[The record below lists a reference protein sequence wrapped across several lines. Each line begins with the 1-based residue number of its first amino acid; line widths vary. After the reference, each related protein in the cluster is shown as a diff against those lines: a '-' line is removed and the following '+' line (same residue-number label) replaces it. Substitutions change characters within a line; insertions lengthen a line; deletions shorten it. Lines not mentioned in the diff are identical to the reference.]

1 MENSMIK
8 WGIIQPLTGG
18 IAFGGEAAIGT
29 PPSWIISYPG
39 LTSVKHNKNGD
50 ITSVGNEYGL
60 LKWYKD
66 HNKLPPYQIFNKEP
80 FKQTGLDIDLI
91 DDPVWT
97 NEKVNYTDTDL
108 VVSVPVCSGLSQAT
122 IASQDTKDER
132 NCNMLW
138 NAEFTLS
145 KIKPK
150 IYIFENAPTLFSNT
164 GTSVRSMLNE
174 LASKYDYS
182 IVYYKT
188 DTRLHDNCQRRPRT
202 FVLFI
207 KHRNGETGTP
217 DFKFENKQVS
227 IEEFFKRL
235 PENATQQVTV
245 EMNEANKLFL
255 EYIKHRF
262 GNNYRESV
270 DPWILKNVIDNDL
283 FEDVCDF
290 AQKSDYQQKTKDS
303 LSHLMRHIHDKIAS
317 GKNYY
322 CMLPGYPK
330 PDGTLPAVMF
340 KTIPSLLHHKEDRL
354 YTIRE
359 YLHLMGMPIDYELC
373 GNINTNYAKIGQNVP
388 ARTAQ
393 WIISEAARIIK
404 SWDTIARPNSD
415 VLFVDNTKQTIV

>member
-1 MENSMIK
+1 MVTNSIK
-8 WGIIQPLTGG
+8 WGCIQPLLGG
-18 IAFGGEAAIGT
+18 IAFGARNAIGY
-29 PPSWIISYPG
+29 PAAWIISYPG
-39 LTSVKHNKNGD
+39 LTSVKRNKQSEP
-50 ITSVGNEYGL
+50 TSVGNEYGL
-60 LKWYKD
+60 LKWFKD
-66 HNKLPPYQIFNKEP
+66 HNELPPYQVFNKSP
-80 FKQTGLDIDLI
+80 FQQTGLDVDLI
-91 DDPVWT
+91 DDPVWST
-97 NEKVNYTDTDL
+97 EKVDYSNTDL

-164 GTSVRSMLNE
+164 GTHVRDMLND
-174 LASKYDYS
+174 LAKRYGYS

-188 DTRLHDNCQRRPRT
+188 DTKLHDNCQRRPRT

-217 DFKFENKQVS
+217 DFKFEDKQVS

-235 PENATQQVTV
+235 PDNVTQQVTV

-255 EYIKHRF
+255 EYIKHKF
-262 GNNYRESV
+262 GSNYRESV
-270 DPWILKNVIDNDL
+270 DPWILKKVIDNDL
-283 FEDVCDF
+283 FEDVCEF
-290 AQKSDYQQKTKDS
+290 AQKSDYPQKTKDS
-303 LSHLMRHIHDKIAS
+303 LSHLMRHIHDKIAA

-330 PDGTLPAVMF
+330 PNGTLPAVMF

-393 WIISEAARIIK
+393 WIISEAARIIE

>member
-1 MENSMIK
+1 MIK

-18 IAFGGEAAIGT
+18 MAFGGEAAIGT
-29 PPSWIISYPG
+29 QPSWIISYPG

-80 FKQTGLDIDLI
+80 FKQTSLDIDLI

-97 NEKVNYTDTDL
+97 NGKVDYADTDL

-138 NAEFTLS
+138 NAEFTLN

-174 LASKYDYS
+174 LAAKYDYS

-188 DTRLHDNCQRRPRT
+188 DTKLHDNCQRRPRT

-235 PENATQQVTV
+235 PDNATQQVTV

-255 EYIKHRF
+255 EYIKHKF
-262 GNNYRESV
+262 GSNYRESV
-270 DPWILKNVIDNDL
+270 DPWILKKVIDNDL
-283 FEDVCDF
+283 FEDVCEF
-290 AQKSDYQQKTKDS
+290 AQKSDYPQKTKDS
-303 LSHLMRHIHDKIAS
+303 LSHLMRHIHDKIAA

-330 PDGTLPAVMF
+330 PNGTLPAVMF

-393 WIISEAARIIK
+393 WIISEAARIIE
-404 SWDTIARPNSD
+404 SWDTIARPNND

>member
-1 MENSMIK
+1 MIK

-18 IAFGGEAAIGT
+18 IAFGGEAAIGM

-39 LTSVKHNKNGD
+39 LTSVKRNKNGD

-97 NEKVNYTDTDL
+97 NEKVDYTDTDL

-164 GTSVRSMLNE
+164 GTSVRSMLND
-174 LASKYDYS
+174 LAAKYEYS

-188 DTRLHDNCQRRPRT
+188 DTKLHDNCQRRPRT

-217 DFKFENKQVS
+217 DFKFEDKQVS

-235 PENATQQVTV
+235 PDNATQQVTV

-255 EYIKHRF
+255 EYIKHKF
-262 GNNYRESV
+262 GSNYRESV
-270 DPWILKNVIDNDL
+270 DPWILKKVIDNDL
-283 FEDVCDF
+283 FEDVCEF
-290 AQKSDYQQKTKDS
+290 AQKSDYPQKTKDS
-303 LSHLMRHIHDKIAS
+303 LSHLMRHIHDKIAA

-330 PDGTLPAVMF
+330 PNGTLPAVMF

-393 WIISEAARIIK
+393 WIISEAARIIE
-404 SWDTIARPNSD
+404 SWDTIARPNND